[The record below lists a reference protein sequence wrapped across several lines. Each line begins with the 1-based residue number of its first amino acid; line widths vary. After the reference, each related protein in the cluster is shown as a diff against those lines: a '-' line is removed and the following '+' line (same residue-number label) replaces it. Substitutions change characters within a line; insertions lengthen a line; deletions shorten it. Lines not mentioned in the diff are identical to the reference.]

1 VTIQDNV
8 LPRDAQKVRRRL
20 QEAALTLFQ
29 TRGYEQTTAADI
41 AAEAGVTQR
50 TFFRHFPDKREVL
63 FGGEAEFIDGL
74 TKGVLSAA
82 PGLGPWDTLLH
93 ACRSVEALFVEN
105 RSFSA
110 PRRLIIAANPA
121 LQERAQTKTQDVMT
135 ALASALRQR
144 GVADRSANLVAH
156 MGMAAMGHAV
166 AVWFENGSTDLSI
179 YIEKAFR
186 EVHELSAH
194 DPALSH

>member
-1 VTIQDNV
+1 M
-8 LPRDAQKVRRRL
+8 
-20 QEAALTLFQ
+20 TLFQ

-63 FGGEAEFIDGL
+63 FDGEAEFIDLL
-74 TKGVLSAA
+74 TTGVLSAA
-82 PGLGPWDTLLH
+82 SGLGPWDTLLH
-93 ACRSVEALFVEN
+93 ACRSAEPLFVEN

-121 LQERAQTKTQDVMT
+121 LQERAQMKSQDVMA
-135 ALASALRQR
+135 ALALALGRR
-144 GVADRSANLVAH
+144 GVPDRSANLVAQ

-166 AVWFENGSTDLSI
+166 AGWFEDGSTPLGAYIERAFRQVHDLS
-179 YIEKAFR
+179 AR
-186 EVHELSAH
+186 
-194 DPALSH
+194 DPEPSR

>member
-1 VTIQDNV
+1 
-8 LPRDAQKVRRRL
+8 
-20 QEAALTLFQ
+20 LTLFQ

-63 FGGEAEFIDGL
+63 FGGEAEFIDVL
-74 TKGVLSAA
+74 TKGVLGAA
-82 PGLGPWDTLLH
+82 PGLSPWDTLLH

-121 LQERAQTKTQDVMT
+121 LQERAQMKTQDVMA

-144 GVADRSANLVAH
+144 GVADRSANLVAQ

-166 AVWFENGSTDLSI
+166 AAWFENGSTDLGTHI
-179 YIEKAFR
+179 AEAFR
-186 EVHELSAH
+186 EVHDLSAR
-194 DPALSH
+194 DPAPLR

>member
-1 VTIQDNV
+1 M
-8 LPRDAQKVRRRL
+8 
-20 QEAALTLFQ
+20 TLFQ

-63 FGGEAEFIDGL
+63 FGGEAEFIDVL

-93 ACRSVEALFVEN
+93 ACRTVEALFVEN

-110 PRRLIIAANPA
+110 PRRLIIAVNPA
-121 LQERAQTKTQDVMT
+121 LQERAQTKTQDVMA

-186 EVHELSAH
+186 EVHDLSAH
-194 DPALSH
+194 DPAPSR